1 MVKYFLKYILEKSGM
16 NIYNEESKKM
26 KNKKIFNVLFREK
39 PAMML
44 VELMNAKGE
53 LYASSLAKK
62 IDCTYSHVVKV
73 LQEMEDSGLINFDKQ
88 GRLKLLTLTKA
99 GTDVA
104 EN

>member
-1 MVKYFLKYILEKSGM
+1 V
-16 NIYNEESKKM
+16 

-73 LQEMEDSGLINFDKQ
+73 LQEMERSGLINFDKQ

-99 GTDVA
+99 GNDVA
-104 EN
+104 ENIEKIRSML